1 MAKKSALF
9 VMLGACFL
17 SVSIG
22 LLMRNLATE
31 RTAETAAQ
39 AQRLEIE
46 EIIQENV
53 KSEEKTEENEPSLAE
68 EMSSENAGT
77 ATDALGL
84 LCLPTLSKTLPV
96 HASWSKTLLKTAPCC
111 YFGNISDGII
121 IAGHNYR
128 AHFGDLSH
136 LTAGDR
142 VSLTAMDGT
151 IYEYEVAVTE
161 TLAGTD
167 IEGMLTPDWAL
178 TLFTCTA
185 DGEARIAVRCERL
198 SGESAPSIIE

>member
-1 MAKKSALF
+1 MAKKSVLF

-17 SVSIG
+17 SASIG

-31 RTAETAAQ
+31 RTAETAART
-39 AQRLEIE
+39 QRLEIE

-68 EMSSENAGT
+68 KMSSENVGT

-198 SGESAPSIIE
+198 SGESAPSVIE

>member
-1 MAKKSALF
+1 MAKKSVLF

-17 SVSIG
+17 SASIG

-84 LCLPTLSKTLPV
+84 LCLPTLNKTLPV

-185 DGEARIAVRCERL
+185 DGEARIAVRCEKL

>member
-53 KSEEKTEENEPSLAE
+53 KSEEKAEENEPNLAE
-68 EMSSENAGT
+68 EMSSENVGT

-84 LCLPTLSKTLPV
+84 LSLPTLNKTLPV

-185 DGEARIAVRCERL
+185 DGEARIAVRCEKL

>member
-1 MAKKSALF
+1 MAKKSVLF

-17 SVSIG
+17 SASIG

-84 LCLPTLSKTLPV
+84 LCLPTLNKTLPV
-96 HASWSKTLLKTAPCC
+96 QASWSKTLLKTAPCC
-111 YFGNISDGII
+111 YFGNLSDGII

-178 TLFTCTA
+178 TLFTCTT

-198 SGESAPSIIE
+198 SGESAPSVIE

>member
-198 SGESAPSIIE
+198 SDESAPSIIE